1 MNTCGW
7 GEKSISRIDIV
18 AKINV
23 RDFNLP
29 IRRRMVRVER
39 VDPSRDGLRRRGNV
53 Q

>member
-1 MNTCGW
+1 MKEEACLMNTCGW

-29 IRRRMVRVER
+29 IRRRMV
-39 VDPSRDGLRRRGNV
+39 PH
-53 Q
+53 